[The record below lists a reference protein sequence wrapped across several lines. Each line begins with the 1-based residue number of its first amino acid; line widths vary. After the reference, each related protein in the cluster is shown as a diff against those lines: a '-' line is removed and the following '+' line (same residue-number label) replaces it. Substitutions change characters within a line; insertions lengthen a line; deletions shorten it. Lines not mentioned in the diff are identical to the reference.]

1 MGMWHDMVT
10 IEIPVVEKIVRTI
23 LVYVVIIVLFRLAGK
38 RGLAS
43 MNTFDFVVVF
53 LLSNV
58 VQNAVIGNDFSLLGG
73 LVGAA
78 TLVGVNAFVNRL
90 LAVEGNMAR
99 LLEGKPTTVIEDG
112 HIVRR
117 AMRRL
122 GLRTGEVEE
131 VVRLQTGGTVKTVEH
146 GSLEPDGRLLVV
158 PSPEAQQATRA
169 DIDRLAERLAAIEEM
184 LRAGRGK

>member
-1 MGMWHDMVT
+1 MWHDMVT
-10 IEIPVVEKIVRTI
+10 IQIPIAEKIVRTI
-23 LVYVVIIVLFRLAGK
+23 LVYVVIVVLFRLAGK

-43 MNTFDFVVVF
+43 MNTFDFVVIF

-58 VQNAVIGNDFSLLGG
+58 VQNAVIGSDYSLLGG
-73 LVGAA
+73 VVGAA
-78 TLVGVNAFVNRL
+78 TLVGVNALVNRL
-90 LAVEGNMAR
+90 LAIEGHTAQ

-112 HIVRR
+112 HIIRR
-117 AMRRL
+117 AVQRL

-131 VVRLQTGGTVKTVEH
+131 AVRLQTGGTVKTVEH

-169 DIDRLAERLAAIEEM
+169 DIDRLAERLSAIEEM
-184 LRAGRGK
+184 LRASRGK

>member
-1 MGMWHDMVT
+1 MWHDMMT
-10 IEIPVVEKIVRTI
+10 IEIPVVEKILRTVV
-23 LVYVVIIVLFRLAGK
+23 VYTVIVVLFRLAGK

-43 MNTFDFVVVF
+43 MNTFDFVVIF

-58 VQNAVIGNDFSLLGG
+58 VQNAVIGEDYSLLGG
-73 LVGAA
+73 VVGAA
-78 TLVGVNAFVNRL
+78 TLVGVNALVNRL
-90 LAVEGNMAR
+90 LAVEGHSAR

-112 HIVRR
+112 RIVRR

-131 VVRLQTGGTVKTVEH
+131 AVRLQTGGTVETVEH

-158 PSPEAQQATRA
+158 PGAEAQQATRA
-169 DIDRLAERLAAIEEM
+169 DIDRLADRLTAIEEM
-184 LRAGRGK
+184 LRASRGK